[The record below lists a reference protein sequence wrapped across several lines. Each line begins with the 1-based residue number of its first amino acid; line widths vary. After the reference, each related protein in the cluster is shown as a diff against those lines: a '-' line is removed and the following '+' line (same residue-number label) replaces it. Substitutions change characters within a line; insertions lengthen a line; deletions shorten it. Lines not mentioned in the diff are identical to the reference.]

1 MFISRV
7 SIFPKILNQAPNIYP
22 IIFSVSS
29 GVILVLIFQI
39 LIFLFIKA
47 FLRLQLQFCQCPW
60 TSYGGMINDT
70 IKEFL
75 IWRFTL
81 VLIKINYGQIGDQR
95 GLFYTTNPV
104 FYTSGN
110 RFVCRTGT
118 FGNLWFFHLSY
129 RTTVIQDL
137 LVRRQFS
144 LVPDNRTNVN
154 VKACVINTCFPREFI
169 SWITYRI
176 PWNQLTNWHHT

>member
-1 MFISRV
+1 LNFIWRNDKWYNKRV
-7 SIFPKILNQAPNIYP
+7 
-22 IIFSVSS
+22 
-29 GVILVLIFQI
+29 
-39 LIFLFIKA
+39 
-47 FLRLQLQFCQCPW
+47 
-60 TSYGGMINDT
+60 
-70 IKEFL
+70 L

-81 VLIKINYGQIGDQR
+81 VLIEMNYGQIGDQT

-110 RFVCRTGT
+110 RFVRRTDT
-118 FGNLWFFHLSY
+118 FGNLWFFHLSR

-154 VKACVINTCFPREFI
+154 VEACYYEPVLVTSRDFVNMYFWEWDVVSRSCK
-169 SWITYRI
+169 YR
-176 PWNQLTNWHHT
+176 LEG